1 MICPY
6 FPCGGFPSHGG
17 TPKSFYF
24 WIFHEINHRAIGV
37 YPIVRKPSCHKPTT
51 TCRLQYK
58 SHFVHWC
65 VYIHTY
71 IYCLN
76 ILHYI
81 YIYIYTSIYRR
92 SVHTF
97 HSNNDI
103 TSGVWSSPGV
113 DLVQGAA
120 PFDSVGAGWTDVR
133 KTQGFVWVSAIWA
146 TKNAMGWWKIRI

>member
-58 SHFVHWC
+58 SNFIHWC
-65 VYIHTY
+65 VYIH
-71 IYCLN
+71 
-76 ILHYI
+76 I
-81 YIYIYTSIYRR
+81 YIYILLEHIYIYTHPFIDEVCTLFTATTTSHRGSDLHQVLIWCKARRLSIA
-92 SVHTF
+92 SEPAELTWGKPKD
-97 HSNNDI
+97 S
-103 TSGVWSSPGV
+103 SGFQLSEPRKMPW
-113 DLVQGAA
+113 
-120 PFDSVGAGWTDVR
+120 VGGR
-133 KTQGFVWVSAIWA
+133 
-146 TKNAMGWWKIRI
+146 